1 MSQIPRLARQDLAAG
16 FAGALPGLRL
26 APHIVKHT
34 CGATQKNAHIENHTP
49 HHTHKGGALA
59 ALAPTTV
66 PMWAAAAAPIGT
78 VVLPFMCVVWCVVF
92 YVSVLLCGA
101 ACVLDDVRRKAQA
114 GQRTRKARSQVL
126 PCKPR
131 YSAYACWLRKD
142 LQEKSTLPK
151 KDVILMNFGY
161 NFNILFIKN
170 A

>member
-1 MSQIPRLARQDLAAG
+1 MAAG

-34 CGATQKNAHIENHTP
+34 RGATQTSAHVENHI
-49 HHTHKGGALA
+49 THKEEREALA
-59 ALAPTTV
+59 LLAPTKV
-66 PMWAAAAAPIGT
+66 PMGGKPPIGT
-78 VVLPFMCVVWCVVF
+78 FVFPFVCVVWCVVF

-131 YSAYACWLRKD
+131 YLAQACWLG
-142 LQEKSTLPK
+142 
-151 KDVILMNFGY
+151 MFY
-161 NFNILFIKN
+161 NIK
-170 A
+170 